1 MRHKSRATRKE
12 SRSTTKFVGL
22 DVHAATVAIAVAE
35 MGGEVRSLGVVAN
48 ELGAIRRV
56 LVKLGKKEQ
65 LRVCYEAGPTGY
77 ALYWEFTRLGIECIV
92 VAPSLIPKAASD
104 RVKTDR
110 RDAQKLA
117 RCHRAGDLTAVWV
130 PDQKHEALRDLVRL
144 REAAQ
149 EDHVRAKH
157 RLGKFFLRYG
167 LKDPSGKKKWSDTWW
182 QWARKVTM
190 PYVEQEVT
198 LVELM
203 SEVDHQKHRLIR
215 LEAAIDQAIADAPV
229 RLRKIVEGLQALR
242 GVAKLS
248 AVTLAVELGSMT
260 RFHKASQVMSYTG
273 LTSSEY
279 SSGSKRR
286 QGAITKAGNAHLRR
300 VLVEAAWQ
308 YRHPPRLMQRQK
320 KMVEEWSAP
329 VTDAAWRAQQRLHR
343 RYRALSQRGLPV
355 GKLVTALARELA
367 GFVWAIGVSVENELQ
382 NAA

>member
-1 MRHKSRATRKE
+1 MTKNI
-12 SRSTTKFVGL
+12 KFVGL

-35 MGGEVRSLGVVAN
+35 MGGEVRSLGTVAN
-48 ELGAIRRV
+48 EVGAIRRV
-56 LVKLGKKEQ
+56 LGKLGKKEQ

-77 ALYWEFTRLGIECIV
+77 ALYWELVRLGIECIV

-117 RCHRAGDLTAVWV
+117 RSHRAGDLTSVWV
-130 PDQKHEALRDLVRL
+130 PDQKHEALRDLVRH

-149 EDHVRAKH
+149 EDNVRAKH

-167 LKDPSGKKKWSDTWW
+167 LKDPSSKKKWSDTWW
-182 QWARKVTM
+182 QWARNVKM
-190 PYVEQEVT
+190 PHVEQEVT
-198 LVELM
+198 LVELI

-215 LEAAIDQAIADAPV
+215 LEAAIDRAITEAPV
-229 RLRKIVEGLQALR
+229 RLQKVVEGLQSLR

-260 RFHKASQVMSYTG
+260 RFQKASQVMSYTG
-273 LTSSEY
+273 MTSSEY
-279 SSGSKRR
+279 SSGGKRR

-320 KMVEEWSAP
+320 KMVGKWPAP
-329 VTDAAWRAQQRLHR
+329 VADAAWRAQQRLHR
-343 RYRALSQRGLPV
+343 RYRALSQRGMPV
-355 GKLVTALARELA
+355 GKVVTAVARELS
-367 GFVWAIGVSVENELQ
+367 GFVWAIGLSVENALK
-382 NAA
+382 NAAQQQ